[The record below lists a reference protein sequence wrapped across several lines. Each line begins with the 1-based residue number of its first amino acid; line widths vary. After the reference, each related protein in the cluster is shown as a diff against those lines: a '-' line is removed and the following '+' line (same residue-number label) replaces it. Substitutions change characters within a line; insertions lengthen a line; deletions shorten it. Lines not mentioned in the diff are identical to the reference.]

1 MARTAVNQETL
12 ALTISLPQTKTQP
25 PDTRARSRVLAVL
38 IASMLTVCAA
48 VAPSYG
54 PFAKPGAKSVRSVRA
69 DRVSAQVPFSA
80 PIAAPAIRQTRALIR
95 ASDNS
100 WITACVDGKAV
111 FSKLFTNGSRYDLPF
126 TSRAVVRAGNA
137 GPVDIFLN
145 GKPIGP
151 VGHAGEV
158 SVVELT
164 PSASRIITRGAPAD
178 CTQ

>member
-1 MARTAVNQETL
+1 
-12 ALTISLPQTKTQP
+12 
-25 PDTRARSRVLAVL
+25 VL
-38 IASMLTVCAA
+38 IRT
-48 VAPSYG
+48 
-54 PFAKPGAKSVRSVRA
+54 
-69 DRVSAQVPFSA
+69 
-80 PIAAPAIRQTRALIR
+80 
-95 ASDNS
+95 SDNS
-100 WITACVDGKAV
+100 WVTACVDGKAV

-126 TSRAVVRAGNA
+126 TRRAVVRAGNA

-164 PSASRIITRGAPAD
+164 PSASRLITRGEPAD